1 MKRIIYLSLTLT
13 LVLLSCEKNPT
24 ASFYIDMDD
33 PVVGQSIAFY
43 NGSHNSK
50 EFEWDFGDGYIS
62 NDVNPV
68 HTYTATGSFNV
79 TLTAHSEGGLSDEAI
94 MTLNIAIPTLL
105 EVEVREYYS
114 EDLIPDASIILYPSL
129 SDWNAGTHSVIEG
142 FSDGDGVA
150 VFSDLDPI
158 VYYLDVWEATHDN
171 YSLANEDAGFIK
183 TPKILAHKI
192 NRFIA
197 WVDIAD
203 HSKETAKGTR
213 EFVIKKLERKPLY
226 KRQPAIVSGT
236 EVWQE
241 LYDRRVRK

>member
-1 MKRIIYLSLTLT
+1 
-13 LVLLSCEKNPT
+13 
-24 ASFYIDMDD
+24 
-33 PVVGQSIAFY
+33 
-43 NGSHNSK
+43 
-50 EFEWDFGDGYIS
+50 
-62 NDVNPV
+62 
-68 HTYTATGSFNV
+68 
-79 TLTAHSEGGLSDEAI
+79 

-171 YSLANEDAGFIK
+171 YSLANEDAGFIE
-183 TPKILAHKI
+183 TPKILPHKI

-197 WVDIAD
+197 WVDIVA
-203 HSKETAKGTR
+203 HPKGTAKGTR
-213 EFVIKKLERKPLY
+213 EFVIKKLERKAAD
-226 KRQPAIVSGT
+226 KSQPVADGETKS
-236 EVWQE
+236 WQE
-241 LYDRRVRK
+241 IYDKRVRK